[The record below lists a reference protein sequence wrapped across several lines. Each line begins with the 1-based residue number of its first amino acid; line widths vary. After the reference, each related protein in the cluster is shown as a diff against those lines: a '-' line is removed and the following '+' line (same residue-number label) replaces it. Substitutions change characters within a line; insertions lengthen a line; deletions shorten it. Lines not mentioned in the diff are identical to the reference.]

1 MSKSQSLLNTFS
13 QISLW
18 IKQDLKLP
26 KKLTDAIEVLS
37 HREGVTLF
45 ITLLTAFKVLLYRY
59 TGQEEVVV
67 CSPIANRNYPKV
79 EGLIENVTNTLAV
92 RTYLGD
98 NPSFRELLARVHEV
112 VQGAYGHPELSIENI
127 VEGLQLEQDGRRIA
141 QFQVMFNF
149 QNALRPVLELLN
161 QNLTSV
167 QFINSV
173 AYNLSLS
180 LVKSQQELIGFL
192 EYNPELIDAATIGR
206 MIGHLQTLLDS
217 VVADPQ
223 QSLTDLPLLTV
234 AEQHQLLIEW
244 NDTKT
249 DYPHDKCIHQLFEE
263 QVERT
268 PNALATVFQD
278 QHLTYQQLSQ
288 KANQLA
294 NYLQKL
300 GVGPEVLVG
309 ICVERSLEMMVG
321 ILGILKAGGAY
332 VPLDPEYPQE
342 RLAFMLKD
350 MQASVLLTQQHL
362 VEHLPP
368 HQAKVIC
375 LDTDWNVIAAES
387 KTLPLSSVRPNNLV
401 YAMYTSGST
410 GKPKGVLV
418 QHQGLC
424 SVILTSVAAF
434 GINHN
439 DKVLQFASFS
449 FDVSVWEIFSALISG
464 ATLYLIDRETM
475 LSDQQLLQLIRNQQM
490 TTVFLLP
497 SVLKRL
503 PSQNLPKLGR
513 VITGGEGFSQDFIT
527 RWAKGRH
534 FFYVYGPTEVTILQ
548 SFIDCSEVC
557 PQKPLLGRSMAN
569 FQYYVLDP
577 NLKPV
582 PIGVSGELHIGG
594 VGLARGY
601 LNQPELNAQKFI
613 PNPFSQEEGGRLYKT
628 GDLVR
633 YQSDGNLEFL
643 GRSDHQLK
651 IRGFRIEL
659 GEIEVALAQHPQ
671 VRETVLM
678 GREDIPGDKRLVA
691 YVVPVSKQAVNIN
704 QLQDFLRQKLPEYMM
719 PSAFVML
726 DELPLMPNKKVNRQ
740 ALPAPTQARPE
751 LDEPYVAPCTS
762 IEELLAEI
770 WGEILNLEKVGIHDD
785 FFELGGHS
793 LLASQVIAR
802 MCEAFE
808 MEIPARTLFESPTI
822 ADIAAVITKNQ
833 GQKN

>member
-1 MSKSQSLLNTFS
+1 MSKSQSLT
-13 QISLW
+13 
-18 IKQDLKLP
+18 
-26 KKLTDAIEVLS
+26 E
-37 HREGVTLF
+37 
-45 ITLLTAFKVLLYRY
+45 
-59 TGQEEVVV
+59 
-67 CSPIANRNYPKV
+67 
-79 EGLIENVTNTLAV
+79 
-92 RTYLGD
+92 
-98 NPSFRELLARVHEV
+98 
-112 VQGAYGHPELSIENI
+112 
-127 VEGLQLEQDGRRIA
+127 
-141 QFQVMFNF
+141 
-149 QNALRPVLELLN
+149 
-161 QNLTSV
+161 
-167 QFINSV
+167 
-173 AYNLSLS
+173 
-180 LVKSQQELIGFL
+180 
-192 EYNPELIDAATIGR
+192 
-206 MIGHLQTLLDS
+206 
-217 VVADPQ
+217 
-223 QSLTDLPLLTV
+223 
-234 AEQHQLLIEW
+234 AERHQLLVEW
-244 NDTKT
+244 NDTKA
-249 DYPHDKCIHQLFEE
+249 DYPQEKCIHQLFEE

-268 PNALATVFQD
+268 PNALATVFKD
-278 QHLTYQQLSQ
+278 QHLTYQQLNER
-288 KANQLA
+288 ANQLA

-300 GVGPEVLVG
+300 GVRPEVLVG
-309 ICVERSLEMMVG
+309 ICVDRSLEMIVG

-342 RLAFMLKD
+342 RLAFMLED

-362 VEHLPP
+362 VEHLPS

-375 LDTDWNVIAAES
+375 LDTDWQVIATES
-387 KTLPLSSVRPNNLV
+387 KTLPLSSVRSDNLV

-424 SVILTSVAAF
+424 SVILTSVEAF
-434 GINHN
+434 GMN
-439 DKVLQFASFS
+439 DSDRVLQFATFS
-449 FDVSVWEIFSALISG
+449 FDVSVWEIFSALVSG

-503 PSQNLPKLGR
+503 PSQNLPALRR
-513 VITGGEGFSQDFIT
+513 VITGGEGFSEDFIT

-534 FFYVYGPTEVTILQ
+534 FFYVYGPTEATILQ
-548 SFIDCSEVC
+548 SFIDCSQVC
-557 PQKPLLGRSMAN
+557 PQKALLGRPIAN
-569 FQYYVLDP
+569 FQYYVLDTE
-577 NLKPV
+577 LKPV
-582 PIGVSGELHIGG
+582 PVGVIGELHIGG

-601 LNQPELNAQKFI
+601 LNQPELSEQKFI
-613 PNPFSQEEGGRLYKT
+613 PNPFSHEEGARLYKT

-659 GEIEVALAQHPQ
+659 GEIEVALAQHPE

-691 YVVPVSKQAVNIN
+691 YVVPVSKQAVSVN
-704 QLQDFLRQKLPEYMM
+704 QLQNFLRQKLPEYMI

-751 LDEPYVAPCTS
+751 LEEPFVAPRTLV
-762 IEELLAEI
+762 EELIAGI
-770 WGEILNLEKVGIHDD
+770 WGEILNLEKVGVDDD

-793 LLASQVIAR
+793 LLASQAIAR

-808 MEIPARTLFESPTI
+808 MDIPQRTLFETPTV
-822 ADIAAVITKNQ
+822 ADLAAVITKKQ
-833 GQKN
+833 AGKN